1 MAPGCGLMQKPG
13 RQAGGAVGQRVA
25 VGIGGVGVEAVAAED
40 EVTLGV
46 GAVTQ
51 VGAEDRRPVGVGHR
65 PGEASVSVS
74 VPSLTVTSTV
84 CTPAL
89 AKLRVPLMAPV
100 LGLMLMPS
108 GRPVAL

>member
-1 MAPGCGLMQKPG
+1 MLKTGARLVPVTVQVKP
-13 RQAGGAVGQRVA
+13 
-25 VGIGGVGVEAVAAED
+25 
-40 EVTLGV
+40 
-46 GAVTQ
+46 
-51 VGAEDRRPVGVGHR
+51 
-65 PGEASVSVS
+65 SVSVS
-74 VPSLTVTSTV
+74 VSSLTVTSTV